1 MEEYNQ
7 TCREIFPTVR
17 RGSFTFL
24 EDVEKYVWTTFNS
37 FQWDLNYSNPAVFNA
52 ITDEMLFLA
61 NIGCEG
67 LRLDALAFIWK
78 EKWTQ
83 CESLPKSA
91 YSDSVFQYLFAD
103 CSTCRF
109 IQI

>member
-1 MEEYNQ
+1 
-7 TCREIFPTVR
+7 VR
-17 RGSFTFL
+17 RGSFTYL
-24 EDVEKYVWTTFNS
+24 DDIQKHVWTTFNS

-83 CESLPKSA
+83 CESLPKA
-91 YSDSVFQYLFAD
+91 HALIQCFNTCLQIAAPAVLFKSEAIVHPD
-103 CSTCRF
+103 
-109 IQI
+109 